1 MCYNISI
8 LVYSI
13 TGGLSMDL
21 NVINK
26 LNNMSIEELYSW
38 IASRTYSG
46 KELEA
51 FIKGKEMVDKLSEF
65 SINDSSNKVM
75 VGLIAYSLYKIKGG
89 K

>member
-1 MCYNISI
+1 
-8 LVYSI
+8 
-13 TGGLSMDL
+13 MDL
-21 NVINK
+21 NIINK

-38 IASRTYSG
+38 IASQTYSG

-75 VGLIAYSLYKIKGG
+75 IGLIAYSLYKIKGG